1 MKKIK
6 RTISSNVI
14 ILKPQNLNSK
24 HNFIIQNYL
33 YGQNVE
39 KHKKYE
45 IVNLSFPKD
54 VSFYNFSVPRELQIS
69 EILFVIILLTKT
81 LIGNRKRVL
90 FIFIKDSK
98 YSCSGPPTF
107 KNGTCRLRFS

>member
-24 HNFIIQNYL
+24 HNFITQNYF
-33 YGQNVE
+33 YRQHVE
-39 KHKKYE
+39 KHKKDE
-45 IVNLSFPKD
+45 IVNLSFPKV
-54 VSFYNFSVPRELQIS
+54 VSFYHFSVPRELQIS

-81 LIGNRKRVL
+81 LIDNRKS
-90 FIFIKDSK
+90 FI
-98 YSCSGPPTF
+98 YLYQ
-107 KNGTCRLRFS
+107 RQQVQL